1 MVRASKISI
10 PKINKN
16 FKAAIS
22 ENKME
27 EVVIDNTDYDDVA
40 QFEALDNF
48 GKDPV
53 SNNVEEESWSTLNY
67 SDLKDILEN
76 RMLNDNM
83 NIVQKM
89 LKKQFTEATGL
100 QDPLRE
106 LGLNFQVYRSIPFVQ
121 VFQDSRMH

>member
-48 GKDPV
+48 GKDSV

-76 RMLNDNM
+76 RMLHDNSEYSAK
-83 NIVQKM
+83 NAE
-89 LKKQFTEATGL
+89 EA
-100 QDPLRE
+100 
-106 LGLNFQVYRSIPFVQ
+106 VHRSKWVTRSCTRTRIEFSILSEYSICSSTP
-121 VFQDSRMH
+121 R